1 MRNSGK
7 TLCQNLLLHSWGQY
21 TKSEHGKH
29 VQEHLYTSKTE
40 VILKKNDFSAVCLY
54 IQLRGYIEMC
64 WDFQIMPTRVSAD
77 DEISHLTFRS
87 HKEER
92 LNSVWFHLAMMYL
105 SVASSGTKPKKYW
118 PDTKA
123 L

>member
-29 VQEHLYTSKTE
+29 IQEHLYTSKTE
-40 VILKKNDFSAVCLY
+40 VILKKNDFSALYLY

-64 WDFQIMPTRVSAD
+64 WGFQIMPTRVSAD
-77 DEISHLTFRS
+77 DEISHLIQITQ
-87 HKEER
+87 ER
-92 LNSVWFHLAMMYL
+92 KAAFSLV
-105 SVASSGTKPKKYW
+105 SSYNDVP
-118 PDTKA
+118 
-123 L
+123 